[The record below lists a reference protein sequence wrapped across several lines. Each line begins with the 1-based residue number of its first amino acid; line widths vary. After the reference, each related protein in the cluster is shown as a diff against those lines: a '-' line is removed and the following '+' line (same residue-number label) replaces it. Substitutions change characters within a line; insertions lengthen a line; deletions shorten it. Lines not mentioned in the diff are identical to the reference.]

1 MITMFP
7 LASDPYVLISQA
19 GEALYRCHEKKKTVN
34 PVWNDQTNLCIE
46 DVFTPIVYE
55 VVKHLLHVCSQC
67 CAGIQVYDRDVVGS
81 DDFMGRAVFD
91 LTSLELDTSM
101 EVSLHLDHGG
111 DEDLI
116 RSPISTVQHIKYLL
130 LLI

>member
-1 MITMFP
+1 M
-7 LASDPYVLISQA
+7 
-19 GEALYRCHEKKKTVN
+19 
-34 PVWNDQTNLCIE
+34 
-46 DVFTPIVYE
+46 
-55 VVKHLLHVCSQC
+55 
-67 CAGIQVYDRDVVGS
+67 YDRDVVGS

-116 RSPISTVQHIKYLL
+116 RSPISEISIL
-130 LLI
+130 LLILT

>member
-1 MITMFP
+1 M
-7 LASDPYVLISQA
+7 
-19 GEALYRCHEKKKTVN
+19 
-34 PVWNDQTNLCIE
+34 
-46 DVFTPIVYE
+46 
-55 VVKHLLHVCSQC
+55 
-67 CAGIQVYDRDVVGS
+67 YDRDVVGS

-116 RSPISTVQHIKYLL
+116 RSPISKISTSSNLDMNGYIDNFNYLGKTRRKSL
-130 LLI
+130 LVTSSSG

>member
-1 MITMFP
+1 M
-7 LASDPYVLISQA
+7 
-19 GEALYRCHEKKKTVN
+19 
-34 PVWNDQTNLCIE
+34 
-46 DVFTPIVYE
+46 
-55 VVKHLLHVCSQC
+55 
-67 CAGIQVYDRDVVGS
+67 YDRDVVGS

-116 RSPISTVQHIKYLL
+116 RSPISKISTSSYLDMNE
-130 LLI
+130 

>member
-1 MITMFP
+1 MMTMLL

-55 VVKHLLHVCSQC
+55 VQTPLTCLL
-67 CAGIQVYDRDVVGS
+67 
-81 DDFMGRAVFD
+81 
-91 LTSLELDTSM
+91 SM
-101 EVSLHLDHGG
+101 PCWYSGVRPRRGG
-111 DEDLI
+111 
-116 RSPISTVQHIKYLL
+116 Q
-130 LLI
+130 

>member
-1 MITMFP
+1 M
-7 LASDPYVLISQA
+7 
-19 GEALYRCHEKKKTVN
+19 
-34 PVWNDQTNLCIE
+34 
-46 DVFTPIVYE
+46 
-55 VVKHLLHVCSQC
+55 
-67 CAGIQVYDRDVVGS
+67 YDRDVVGS

-116 RSPISTVQHIKYLL
+116 RSPISTISTIYIYIYVQHIKYLL
-130 LLI
+130 LLLLI

>member
-55 VVKHLLHVCSQC
+55 VVKHLLHV
-67 CAGIQVYDRDVVGS
+67 
-81 DDFMGRAVFD
+81 
-91 LTSLELDTSM
+91 
-101 EVSLHLDHGG
+101 
-111 DEDLI
+111 
-116 RSPISTVQHIKYLL
+116 
-130 LLI
+130 

>member
-1 MITMFP
+1 M
-7 LASDPYVLISQA
+7 
-19 GEALYRCHEKKKTVN
+19 
-34 PVWNDQTNLCIE
+34 
-46 DVFTPIVYE
+46 
-55 VVKHLLHVCSQC
+55 
-67 CAGIQVYDRDVVGS
+67 YDRDVVGS

-116 RSPISTVQHIKYLL
+116 RSSISTIQHIKYLP
-130 LLI
+130 LLIWA